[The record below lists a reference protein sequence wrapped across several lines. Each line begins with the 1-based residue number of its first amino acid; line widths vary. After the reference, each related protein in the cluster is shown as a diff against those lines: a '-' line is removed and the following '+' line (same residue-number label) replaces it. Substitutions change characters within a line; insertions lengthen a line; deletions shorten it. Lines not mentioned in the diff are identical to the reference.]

1 MVDPNDL
8 NPDDLEDGSLIEF
21 AQGYIDNNATAVDW
35 MEFLSAVRD
44 LGYHV
49 GYKHGKEDVEKG
61 VYGARAEFPLV
72 PQEEAIAPQV
82 QLETD
87 ELPPAA

>member
-8 NPDDLEDGSLIEF
+8 NPDDLDDGSLIDF
-21 AQGYIDNNATAVDW
+21 AQGYIDNNASAVDW
-35 MEFLSAVRD
+35 MEFFSAVRD

-49 GYKHGKEDVEKG
+49 GYRHGKEDVEKG
-61 VYGARAEFPLV
+61 VYGTRAEYPLV
-72 PQEEAIAPQV
+72 AEEAPIAPLV